1 MILYES
7 ISVFYLKLEVI
18 PLCFPLPHH
27 AQSGGQAASLTA
39 GDDLEIDFVWLNKT
53 FQN

>member
-7 ISVFYLKLEVI
+7 ISVFYLKLEVVR
-18 PLCFPLPHH
+18 LCFPLPQHG
-27 AQSGGQAASLTA
+27 QSEGQAASLTA